1 VIAWGA
7 APKCA
12 GRRLLAAGPLIA
24 LVLAGCAPGAADR
37 FPAAG
42 AARVWPEPPEPAR
55 IRYVGTITGEASLG
69 RRPAGLSALR
79 EVLTGP
85 DPQIAFTTPLAVAVN
100 GDRVWVAD
108 PGHRGGP
115 AVFALDLAAQ
125 TIGTITQVPGGPL
138 QWPIDLDVQA
148 GKLAIADAKRAAVFV
163 LDAASGRP
171 RTAIGQG
178 VLTRPA
184 SVAWADG
191 GRQLWVLDAGGH
203 RIVVFDERGQM
214 QYELGGRGDQP
225 GLLNFPAGISVV
237 EPGPRVLVADAMN
250 FRAQVLD
257 AAGQPLLA
265 FGRKGDAA
273 GDFALPRDIAC
284 DSAGHIYVLDNQFEN
299 VQIFDPQGRLLL
311 AFGEEGAGPGQFSLP
326 AGITIDAR
334 DRIWIADTYNRRV
347 QVFEYLPAVGGAAS
361 PARSEVNP

>member
-1 VIAWGA
+1 MA
-7 APKCA
+7 C
-12 GRRLLAAGPLIA
+12 PLIA
-24 LVLAGCAPGAADR
+24 LGLAGCAPNASDR
-37 FPAAG
+37 FPSIG
-42 AARVWPEPPEPAR
+42 VTRVWPEPPEPAR
-55 IRYVGTITGEASLG
+55 IRYIGTITGEASLG
-69 RRPAGLSALR
+69 RRATGLRAVR
-79 EVLTGP
+79 ELLTGP
-85 DPQIAFTTPLAVAVN
+85 DPQVAFTTPLAVAVD
-100 GDRVWVAD
+100 GEHVWVAD

-115 AVFALDLAAQ
+115 AVFALDLSAR
-125 TIGTITQVPGGPL
+125 TITTITQVTGGAL
-138 QWPIDLDVQA
+138 QWPIDVDVRA
-148 GKLAIADAKRAAVFV
+148 GKLAIADAKRGAVFV
-163 LDAASGRP
+163 VDAASGQP
-171 RTAIGQG
+171 RAAVGQG

-225 GLLNFPAGISVV
+225 GLLNFPAGMCVV

-273 GDFALPRDIAC
+273 GDFSLPRDIAC

-347 QVFEYLPAVGGAAS
+347 QVFEYLPAAGGAAS
-361 PARSEVNP
+361 PASSEVNP